1 MLKTKEQIIEH
12 IQENL
17 LFFTTYELTLLD
29 MYIAGVRAAIEL
41 KIKTAN
47 VA

>member
-17 LFFTTYELTLLD
+17 AFFTSYELTLLD
-29 MYIAGVRAAIEL
+29 MYIAGVRAALEL
-41 KIKTAN
+41 RMKNA
-47 VA
+47 A